1 MNTLIKSKI
10 NQLLQEIPQGVVV
23 LASWLHSKGYS
34 YELQRRY
41 KESQWLE
48 SIGNA
53 ALKRKGD
60 TIDVYGALYALQYQ
74 ADKEVH
80 VGGISSLAMQG
91 FAHYIK
97 MEEKRVYLFS
107 DTNFNVPKWFQHYV
121 WSETPVIIKRN
132 TFPATLG
139 LLDFRH
145 QNFSIKI
152 SSPARAVMECLEMS
166 PSQFDLVEAYQL
178 LEGLNSL
185 KPNDVQVLLE
195 KCTSV
200 KVKRLFLFLAE
211 KCGHAWFTYLN
222 FENINL
228 GSGKRMIVENGVY
241 ITKYQITVPKSLAS

>member
-10 NQLLQEIPQGVVV
+10 NQLLQELPQGVVV

-74 ADKEVH
+74 ADKKVH

-121 WSETPVIIKRN
+121 WSETAVIIKRN
-132 TFPATLG
+132 TFHATLG
-139 LLDFRH
+139 LIDFRH

-166 PSQFDLVEAYQL
+166 PSQFDLVEAYQI

-185 KPNDVQVLLE
+185 TPYDVQVLLE
-195 KCTSV
+195 NCTSV

-211 KCGHAWFTYLN
+211 KCGHAWFNYLN
-222 FENINL
+222 FEKINL

-241 ITKYQITVPKSLAS
+241 IIKYQITVPKSLAL